1 MDEEYDEIEIDTIEV
16 EYAPMVF
23 SWRTLAHNTLTMTAA
38 VVRVG
43 AEYLDS
49 IATQVGCSNQ
59 KWRENLEAVN
69 AQVEARR
76 MLSALDDL

>member
-1 MDEEYDEIEIDTIEV
+1 MDEYDEDFEIEAIEV

-59 KWRENLEAVN
+59 KWRENLEASD
-69 AQVEARR
+69 AKVEARR